1 MAPIL
6 PRLEVYMEK
15 SADLCYTMPYHFIQR
30 HTDMNYVIFDLE
42 WNQPADPSVMVTD
55 PLLLTGEIIEIGAV
69 KLDDD
74 FKLIDELRLYITPK
88 HYTRMHKRIAAL
100 TGIRDKDLMT
110 RGIPFPEAYE
120 KFREWCGEEYA
131 FMTWSMSDVPML
143 VDNMLLH
150 DIDVSD
156 LPVCYDIQ
164 RVFGREIMRSSTRFA
179 LDHAVEI
186 LGEKGDTAHDA
197 LNDSRNTAKICNHLD
212 LDVYLEEYGAKVF
225 AEAPRSKVYRSHAEA
240 LADPE
245 LLTSECPW
253 CGNEIKAEPWIQ
265 GNHCYMT
272 CGVCEEEDEFFMQL
286 FVMRQ
291 GTDAFRVRR
300 LMYEM
305 SDDLWDIYMDKKE
318 PMTV

>member
-6 PRLEVYMEK
+6 PRLDLYMEK

-131 FMTWSMSDVPML
+131 FMTWSMSDVPMF

-164 RVFGREIMRSSTRFA
+164 RVFGR
-179 LDHAVEI
+179 
-186 LGEKGDTAHDA
+186 
-197 LNDSRNTAKICNHLD
+197 
-212 LDVYLEEYGAKVF
+212 
-225 AEAPRSKVYRSHAEA
+225 
-240 LADPE
+240 
-245 LLTSECPW
+245 
-253 CGNEIKAEPWIQ
+253 
-265 GNHCYMT
+265 
-272 CGVCEEEDEFFMQL
+272 
-286 FVMRQ
+286 
-291 GTDAFRVRR
+291 
-300 LMYEM
+300 
-305 SDDLWDIYMDKKE
+305 
-318 PMTV
+318 